1 VASTYHGVGSSD
13 NMRRGKTE
21 QPGVLV
27 DSTPRLF
34 ALLGAL
40 GGTLGW
46 YLIYVVTTR
55 NHIKEIYINLA
66 YIQVWNEPH
75 KFQG

>member
-1 VASTYHGVGSSD
+1 MTVPPLLSLTTHSIVILVASTYHGVGSSD

-40 GGTLGW
+40 GGTLG
-46 YLIYVVTTR
+46 
-55 NHIKEIYINLA
+55 
-66 YIQVWNEPH
+66 
-75 KFQG
+75 